1 MTTPVP
7 DFLMLCEWSN
17 RLLSS
22 AESAGKAI
30 LGIRSRGFVVDMKD
44 DASPVTE
51 ADRIAES
58 IIIAD
63 IAKVS
68 PAFPI
73 VAEEK
78 ISSGD
83 IPELNNS
90 PFWLVDAL
98 DGTKEFIKNGSD
110 FTVNI
115 ALAYDSFPI
124 LGIVHAPARQETFV
138 GVIGPK
144 ETDRRA
150 EVWRKNKTIPIS
162 VRKRP
167 KQIIV
172 AGSRSHEVPKEMKAF
187 LLNYDVNERIVV
199 GSSLKFCLIAEG
211 LADLYPRFGPT
222 HEWDTGAGHA
232 VLKAAG
238 GRVHTFDG
246 TELRYKK
253 VPNFLNGKF
262 LADGGP

>member
-1 MTTPVP
+1 MP
-7 DFLMLCEWSN
+7 DFSTLCTWADK
-17 RLLSS
+17 LLST
-22 AESAGKAI
+22 AESAGKEI
-30 LGIRSRGFVVDMKD
+30 LGIRSQGFAVDVKD

-51 ADRIAES
+51 ADRVAES
-58 IIIAD
+58 IIID
-63 IAKVS
+63 EIEKIS

-73 VAEEK
+73 VAEERV
-78 ISSGD
+78 SSGD
-83 IPELNNS
+83 IPEINDF
-90 PFWLVDAL
+90 PFWLIDAL

-115 ALAYDSFPI
+115 ALVYDSVPI
-124 LGIVHAPARQETFV
+124 LGIVHAPARQESFV

-144 ETDRRA
+144 ESGRRA
-150 EVWRKNKTIPIS
+150 EVWRKKKSMPIS

-167 KQIIV
+167 RHIIV
-172 AGSRSHEVPKEMKAF
+172 AGSRSHEVPKEMELF
-187 LLNYDVNERIVV
+187 LHNYDVNKRIVV
-199 GSSLKFCLIAEG
+199 GSSLKFCLVAEG

>member
-1 MTTPVP
+1 MP
-7 DFLMLCEWSN
+7 DFSTLCTWADK
-17 RLLSS
+17 LLST
-22 AESAGKAI
+22 AESAGKEI
-30 LGIRSRGFVVDMKD
+30 LGIRSQGFTVDVKD

-51 ADRIAES
+51 ADRVAES
-58 IIIAD
+58 IIID
-63 IAKVS
+63 EIEKIS

-73 VAEEK
+73 VAEERV
-78 ISSGD
+78 SSGD
-83 IPELNNS
+83 IPEINDF
-90 PFWLVDAL
+90 PFWLIDAL

-115 ALAYDSFPI
+115 ALVYDSVPI
-124 LGIVHAPARQETFV
+124 LGIVHAPAKQESFV

-144 ETDRRA
+144 ESGRRA
-150 EVWRKNKTIPIS
+150 EVWRKKKSIPIS

-167 KQIIV
+167 RHIIV
-172 AGSRSHEVPKEMKAF
+172 AGSRSHEVPKEMELF
-187 LLNYDVNERIVV
+187 LHNYDVNKRIVV
-199 GSSLKFCLIAEG
+199 GSSLKFCLVAEG

>member
-1 MTTPVP
+1 MDV
-7 DFLMLCEWSN
+7 
-17 RLLSS
+17 
-22 AESAGKAI
+22 
-30 LGIRSRGFVVDMKD
+30 KD

-51 ADRIAES
+51 ADRVAES
-58 IIIAD
+58 IIID
-63 IAKVS
+63 EIEKIS

-73 VAEEK
+73 VAEERV
-78 ISSGD
+78 SSGD
-83 IPELNNS
+83 IPEINDF
-90 PFWLVDAL
+90 PFWLIDAL

-115 ALAYDSFPI
+115 ALVYDSVPI
-124 LGIVHAPARQETFV
+124 LGIVHAPAKQESFV

-144 ETDRRA
+144 ESGRRA
-150 EVWRKNKTIPIS
+150 EVWRKKKSIPIS

-167 KQIIV
+167 RQVIV
-172 AGSRSHEVPKEMKAF
+172 AGSRSHEVPKEMELF
-187 LLNYDVNERIVV
+187 LHNYDVNKRIVV
-199 GSSLKFCLIAEG
+199 GSSLKFCLVAEG

-246 TELRYKK
+246 TEQRYKK

>member
-1 MTTPVP
+1 MP
-7 DFLMLCEWSN
+7 DFSTLCTWADK
-17 RLLSS
+17 LLST
-22 AESAGKAI
+22 AESAGKEI
-30 LGIRSRGFVVDMKD
+30 LGIRSQGFAVDVKD

-51 ADRIAES
+51 ADRVAES
-58 IIIAD
+58 IIID
-63 IAKVS
+63 EIEKIS

-73 VAEEK
+73 VAEERV
-78 ISSGD
+78 SSGD
-83 IPELNNS
+83 IPEINDF
-90 PFWLVDAL
+90 PFWLIDAL

-115 ALAYDSFPI
+115 ALVYDSVPI
-124 LGIVHAPARQETFV
+124 LGIVHAPAKQESFV

-144 ETDRRA
+144 ESGRRA
-150 EVWRKNKTIPIS
+150 EVWRKKKSIPIS

-167 KQIIV
+167 RHIIV
-172 AGSRSHEVPKEMKAF
+172 AGSRSHEVPKEMELF
-187 LLNYDVNERIVV
+187 LHNYDVNKRIVV
-199 GSSLKFCLIAEG
+199 GSSLKFCLVAEG

>member
-1 MTTPVP
+1 MP
-7 DFLMLCEWSN
+7 DFSTLCTWADK
-17 RLLSS
+17 LLST
-22 AESAGKAI
+22 AESAGKEI
-30 LGIRSRGFVVDMKD
+30 LGIRSQGFTVDVKD

-51 ADRIAES
+51 ADRVAES
-58 IIIAD
+58 IIID
-63 IAKVS
+63 EIEKIS

-73 VAEEK
+73 VAEERV
-78 ISSGD
+78 SSGD
-83 IPELNNS
+83 IPEINDF
-90 PFWLVDAL
+90 PFWLIDAL

-115 ALAYDSFPI
+115 ALVYDSVPI
-124 LGIVHAPARQETFV
+124 LGIVHAPAKQESFV

-144 ETDRRA
+144 ESGRRA
-150 EVWRKNKTIPIS
+150 EVWRKKKSIPIS

-167 KQIIV
+167 RHIIV
-172 AGSRSHEVPKEMKAF
+172 AGSRSHEVPKEMELF
-187 LLNYDVNERIVV
+187 LHNYDVNKRIVV
-199 GSSLKFCLIAEG
+199 GSSLKFCLVAEG

-253 VPNFLNGKF
+253 GPNFLNGKL